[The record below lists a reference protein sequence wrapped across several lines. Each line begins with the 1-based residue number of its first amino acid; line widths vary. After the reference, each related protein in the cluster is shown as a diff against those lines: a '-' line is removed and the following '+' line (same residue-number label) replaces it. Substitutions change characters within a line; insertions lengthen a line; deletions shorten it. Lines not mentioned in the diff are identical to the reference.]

1 MFLFC
6 KLPFAF
12 SQMIVSTQKLFSITR
27 GHIEKVLSCANEF
40 KPIPHFLIY
49 QIPGIWASVE
59 ILDPFEIELCVE

>member
-12 SQMIVSTQKLFSITR
+12 SQMIVSTQKLFSIMR
-27 GHIEKVLSCANEF
+27 GHIQKALSCANEL
-40 KPIPHFLIY
+40 KLIPHFLVY

-59 ILDPFEIELCVE
+59 ILDPFGIELCVE